1 MASNPVKDI
10 NEKEVTLAAQEPL
23 ELGDDLLRG

>member
-10 NEKEVTLAAQEPL
+10 NEREVTPSAEEPL
-23 ELGDDLLRG
+23 ELGDDILRG